1 MMTFS
6 VSIFRSLLHGWWRM
20 CTVVV
25 ALMMMMI
32 RSDHYGTATFV
43 QPPPP
48 PPPPRLLL
56 GSSRSMGTLVIP
68 TLRSSLST
76 FLVRTDTATIRRRND
91 WAFAAAVATEHDDD
105 DDDDDDEMETTS
117 RTTTLRNDDDDASSL
132 SLSSSVSN
140 TKDDALAAVAAVG
153 WSIPGSRGDRG
164 KNILEE
170 EEEDSSTLTSN
181 DPFVQ
186 AIDASIQFEMGVSLE
201 DLLNPAKVVNLE
213 RDLYRYRRQL
223 AQLTGATI
231 TTTTMTTTATTTAT
245 TTLTTTA
252 DCDNGGGGA
261 EADML
266 RQLIQTKEATLL
278 TERRSVFRGW
288 FKTLFLYQ
296 AMLSFGLS
304 YVMATTPATL
314 FGHYDW
320 YNNPQYNMDL
330 SISVLGYWWWWLFV
344 IPSLRSRRPKGYEK
358 QALDVAFLASPVV
371 SLMAPVVTKDTG
383 IIWWANA
390 VVVGGAYGYAFWSS
404 RQPNQND
411 EDDDDE
417 DDSDSTS
424 QQSPPKWWKFV
435 YQSLDFGSGRER
447 GAR

>member
-1 MMTFS
+1 MF
-6 VSIFRSLLHGWWRM
+6 
-20 CTVVV
+20 VVV
-25 ALMMMMI
+25 VTMMMI
-32 RSDHYGTATFV
+32 GSDHYGTSTFV
-43 QPPPP
+43 LPPPP
-48 PPPPRLLL
+48 SSRRLLL
-56 GSSRSMGTLVIP
+56 GSSSSSMGTLVIP
-68 TLRSSLST
+68 TPTRLST
-76 FLVRTDTATIRRRND
+76 FLVKPDTATIRRRND
-91 WAFAAAVATEHDDD
+91 WAFAAAAATERD
-105 DDDDDDEMETTS
+105 DDDDDDETKTIS
-117 RTTTLRNDDDDASSL
+117 STTTLRNDDA
-132 SLSSSVSN
+132 SLSSSSPSSSSSSSSVPN
-140 TKDDALAAVAAVG
+140 TKDEALAAVAAVG
-153 WSIPGSRGDRG
+153 WSIPGSRGDSGR
-164 KNILEE
+164 NILEE
-170 EEEDSSTLTSN
+170 EEEDSSALTSN

-186 AIDASIQFEMGVSLE
+186 AIDASIQLEMGVSLE

-231 TTTTMTTTATTTAT
+231 ATMTTTTTAT

-288 FKTLFLYQ
+288 FKNVFLYQ
-296 AMLSFGLS
+296 AILSFGLS

-344 IPSLRSRRPKGYEK
+344 IPSLRSRRPQGYEK
-358 QALDVAFLASPVV
+358 QALDLAFLASPVV
-371 SLMAPVVTKDTG
+371 SLIAPVVVTKDTG
-383 IIWWANA
+383 MIWWANA

-404 RQPNQND
+404 RQHNQND
-411 EDDDDE
+411 DNDDDD
-417 DDSDSTS
+417 DDSHSTS
-424 QQSPPKWWKFV
+424 QTPPPPKWWKFV

-447 GAR
+447 GARNSINK